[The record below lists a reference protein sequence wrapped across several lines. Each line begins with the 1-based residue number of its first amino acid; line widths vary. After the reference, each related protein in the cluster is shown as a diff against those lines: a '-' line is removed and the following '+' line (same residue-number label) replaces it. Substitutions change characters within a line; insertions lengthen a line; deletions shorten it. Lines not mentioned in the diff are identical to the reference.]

1 MLSEF
6 ITCQFG
12 TLHVFP
18 LLVYPGPQL
27 VRVRGKS
34 GVTPYKTL
42 QHVDAHILILSFLMV
57 PESVEGRWLKP
68 LVACFLHSSEVK
80 WLPRDPRCFC
90 DCCD

>member
-18 LLVYPGPQL
+18 LLVYLGLQL
-27 VRVRGKS
+27 VSVRDKS

-42 QHVDAHILILSFLMV
+42 QNVDDYSYSQFNFIILDPSTTVRVKTTRGVFPPL
-57 PESVEGRWLKP
+57 PESQ
-68 LVACFLHSSEVK
+68 VASTRSAIFL
-80 WLPRDPRCFC
+80 
-90 DCCD
+90 